1 MQRLHNASFKYEP
14 KSSPKFRARKKMRDK
29 ERSETVRREELRN
42 VVKASEDIALLF
54 YIPDINNKNTSPFL
68 PHLIDLLIQMLQAKN
83 LP

>member
-14 KSSPKFRARKKMRDK
+14 KSRPIFRARKKMRDK
-29 ERSETVRREELRN
+29 EQSETVTREELRN
-42 VVKASEDIALLF
+42 SEDIALLF
-54 YIPDINNKNTSPFL
+54 SIPDINNKNTSPFL